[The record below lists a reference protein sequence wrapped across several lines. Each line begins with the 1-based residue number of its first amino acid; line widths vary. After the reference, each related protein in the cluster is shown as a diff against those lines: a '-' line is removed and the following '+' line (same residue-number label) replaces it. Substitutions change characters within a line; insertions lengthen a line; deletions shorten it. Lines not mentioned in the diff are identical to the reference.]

1 MRYLLALILVAFT
14 LIGCG
19 LTAAAEPTPTV
30 GLPAFPMGAVVT
42 VTAPSPAGTPA
53 PTVTPPLK
61 TPSPRPPVGCE
72 PGEDTPI
79 QYDLDAQIDGV
90 GRTAAVQMRAAYR
103 NLTGQALAGIVLN
116 VDANRTP
123 GTFSFDLITVEAP
136 YAISRYTLNGARLEV
151 IFSEALPPGC
161 RAVFNLNFSVRVPP
175 LAEARMK
182 YFSATE
188 TQINLGHWLPEFAPY
203 IGGEWRTPK
212 AWPVGEY
219 IYSEQAD
226 FRARVILQ
234 GGPGQFLIG
243 PGEAIQEAANVWTFD
258 FPAGRSFPLVVAT
271 GMTRRTAQTA
281 DGLQID
287 LYTFTDRTTEATA
300 MHALKVAQTAAEQ
313 FTARFGPLPY
323 RRLVVVEGDFPDGM
337 EFSGLVYVGHQWFAG
352 YQGNFDSWLT
362 LITAHEIA
370 HQWWYALVM
379 TAQGDAPYLD
389 ESLALYCELLYL
401 EGVRPDL
408 VGWWWGFRVRV
419 HQPKGYVDAPVYEY
433 GNVRL
438 YINAAYLRGAQML
451 QEVRERIGEEAFEV
465 WLREYIRAAGAGL
478 ATPTV
483 FWAALG
489 EELYRMTADIRLKY
503 LRNPEVVNPPEAA
516 PENTP
521 AS

>member
-1 MRYLLALILVAFT
+1 MRYMFALIAVGLA

-19 LTAAAEPTPTV
+19 LTAAAGSTPTAAPP
-30 GLPAFPMGAVVT
+30 GLPIGAVVT
-42 VTAPSPAGTPA
+42 ITPPPLGSPSSPAA
-53 PTVTPPLK
+53 PTQQTA
-61 TPSPRPPVGCE
+61 TRPPVGCE
-72 PGEDTPI
+72 PGADAPI
-79 QYDLDAQIDGV
+79 QYELDAQIDGV

-103 NLTGQALAGIVLN
+103 NQTGHPLPVIVLN

-123 GTFSFDLITVEAP
+123 GTFSFDSIMVEAP
-136 YAISRYTLNGARLEV
+136 YSISRYTLNGARLEV
-151 IFSEALPPGC
+151 VLSEGLPSGC

-203 IGGEWRTPK
+203 VGGEWRTPK
-212 AWPVGEY
+212 AWPIGEY
-219 IYSEQAD
+219 IYSERAD
-226 FRARVILQ
+226 FRGRVTLEAA
-234 GGPGQFLIG
+234 PGQFLIG
-243 PGEAIQEAANVWTFD
+243 PGEAIQDPPGVWTFD
-258 FPAGRSFPLVVAT
+258 FPAGRSFPLVVAK

-281 DGLQID
+281 DGLRID
-287 LYTFTDRTTEATA
+287 LYTFTDRTPEATA
-300 MHALKVAQTAAEQ
+300 MHALGVAQTAAEQ
-313 FTARFGPLPY
+313 FTARFGPIPY

-337 EFSGLVYVGHQWFAG
+337 EFSGLVYVGRQWFAG

-362 LITAHEIA
+362 LITAHEVA

-389 ESLALYCELLYL
+389 EALSLYCELLYL

-438 YINAAYLRGAQML
+438 YINAAYLRGAQMI
-451 QEVRERIGEEAFEV
+451 QEVRERIGEAAFEA
-465 WLREYIRAAGAGL
+465 WLRDYIRAAGAGVV
-478 ATPTV
+478 TPAV

-489 EELYRMTADIRLKY
+489 AENYRMTADIRLKY
-503 LRNPEVVNPPEAA
+503 LRTPEVVNPPQVA
-516 PENTP
+516 PQNTP